1 MDRPYVYRVLRGNE
15 WRQLLAAD
23 ESSGNSADK
32 RDGYIHL
39 SAHEQVENTIQKH
52 FEGATD
58 LVVLEIDAAA
68 LGAALRWEVSRDDE
82 LFPHLY
88 GKLRMS
94 AILRTIDVG
103 VFRSRNGQLSPA
115 AQLHLLER
123 AHPGLLRKKP
133 KESKG

>member
-1 MDRPYVYRVLRGNE
+1 MARPYVYRVLRADE

-23 ESSGNSADK
+23 EFAGNSADK

-39 SAHEQVENTIQKH
+39 SAHEQVESTIKRH

-58 LVVLEIDAAA
+58 LVVLEIDAAV
-68 LGAALRWEVSRDDE
+68 LGSALRWEVSRDDQ

-94 AILRTIDVG
+94 AVLRTIDVD
-103 VFRSRNGQLSPA
+103 VFRSRDGELSPA

-123 AHPGLLRKKP
+123 AFAELLRKKP
-133 KESKG
+133 KGSS